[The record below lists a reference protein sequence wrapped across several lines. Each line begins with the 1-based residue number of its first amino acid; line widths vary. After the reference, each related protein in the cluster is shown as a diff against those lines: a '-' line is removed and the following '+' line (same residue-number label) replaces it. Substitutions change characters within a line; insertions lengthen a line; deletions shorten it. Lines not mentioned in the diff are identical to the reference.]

1 MRVIQHSGL
10 STHDSSAG
18 PVAVRLLGRA
28 AGADASLVGR
38 LVQLVN
44 EVYAE
49 AEDGLW
55 IDGATRTTVPEMRDL
70 VGRGEIAVA
79 TMGRDVVG
87 CVRIRE
93 LDGARGEFGMLAAAP
108 DRRGVGIGRELVR
121 FAEQRSRERGHRSMQ
136 LELLVPRE
144 WVHPSKRFLDEWYR
158 RIGYRVTRT
167 GTIDGAYPQLAPLL
181 ATPCDFVI
189 YEKPLATVS
198 RS

>member
-10 STHDSSAG
+10 SKHDSSPG
-18 PVAVRLLGRA
+18 PVAVRLLDRA

-49 AEDGLW
+49 AEEGLW

-79 TMGRDVVG
+79 TIGRDVVG
-87 CVRIRE
+87 CLRIQE

-121 FAEQRSRERGHRSMQ
+121 FAEQSSRERGHRSMQ
-136 LELLVPRE
+136 LELLVPRG

-167 GTIDGAYPQLAPLL
+167 GTIDSAYPQLAPLL

-189 YEKPLATVS
+189 YEKPLATES